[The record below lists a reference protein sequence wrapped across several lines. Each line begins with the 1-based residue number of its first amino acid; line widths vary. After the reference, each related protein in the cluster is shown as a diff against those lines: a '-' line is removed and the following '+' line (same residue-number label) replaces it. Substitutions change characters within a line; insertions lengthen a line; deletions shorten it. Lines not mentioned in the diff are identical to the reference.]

1 MANGVNKNGK
11 QKNETS
17 ELDERVAGVAND
29 AGQYISQISAQIA
42 EEAEKKAR
50 QALSDYETEIANIV
64 IQSKEELSKK
74 SLEISERIRQAIL
87 LKAEETSN
95 NLIERI
101 VADKNKTAEEM
112 TQKLQTA
119 KVEAEVAKVE
129 VAKVEEAKPE
139 AAKPE
144 AAKPEAAKPEE
155 VMAEKDQPGDVKDE
169 AVAEDKGEVEE
180 KYGDAEFKSARAAAE
195 FGYKIENLGIQA
207 KPEGEKREGQKV
219 DAGEHTTEV
228 VNGGDEADIDD
239 FVRYLSQ

>member
-1 MANGVNKNGK
+1 MASGVNKNGK

-112 TQKLQTA
+112 AQKLQA
-119 KVEAEVAKVE
+119 
-129 VAKVEEAKPE
+129 AKVEEAKVEEAKVEAE

-144 AAKPEAAKPEE
+144 AVKPEE
-155 VMAEKDQPGDVKDE
+155 AMAEKNQPGDAKDE
-169 AVAEDKGEVEE
+169 AVAEDKGDVEE
-180 KYGDAEFKSARAAAE
+180 KYRDAEFKSARAAAE

-228 VNGGDEADIDD
+228 VKSGDEADIDD

>member
-29 AGQYISQISAQIA
+29 AGQYISQISTQIA

-64 IQSKEELSKK
+64 LHSKEELSKK
-74 SLEISERIRQAIL
+74 SLEIAERIREAIL

-119 KVEAEVAKVE
+119 KVEEAKV
-129 VAKVEEAKPE
+129 E

-144 AAKPEAAKPEE
+144 AAKPEATKPEAAKPEAA
-155 VMAEKDQPGDVKDE
+155 MAEKDQLGDAKDE

>member
-1 MANGVNKNGK
+1 MASGVNKNGK

-112 TQKLQTA
+112 AQKLQA
-119 KVEAEVAKVE
+119 
-129 VAKVEEAKPE
+129 AKVEEAKVEEAKVEEAKVEAE

-144 AAKPEAAKPEE
+144 AVKPEE
-155 VMAEKDQPGDVKDE
+155 AMVEKDQPGDAKDE

-228 VNGGDEADIDD
+228 VKSGDEADIDD

>member
-29 AGQYISQISAQIA
+29 AGQYISQISTQIA

-50 QALSDYETEIANIV
+50 QALSDYEKEMANIV
-64 IQSKEELSKK
+64 FQSKEELSKK
-74 SLEISERIRQAIL
+74 SLEIAERIRQAIL

-112 TQKLQTA
+112 AQKLQET
-119 KVEAEVAKVE
+119 
-129 VAKVEEAKPE
+129 KVEEAKAEE
-139 AAKPE
+139 AKVE
-144 AAKPEAAKPEE
+144 VEAAKPEE
-155 VMAEKDQPGDVKDE
+155 AMAEKDQPADAKDE
-169 AVAEDKGEVEE
+169 AMAEDKGEVEE

-219 DAGEHTTEV
+219 DAGEHTAEV
-228 VNGGDEADIDD
+228 VKSGDEADIDD

>member
-29 AGQYISQISAQIA
+29 AGQYISQISTQIA

-64 IQSKEELSKK
+64 LHSKEELSKK
-74 SLEISERIRQAIL
+74 SLEIAERIREAIL

-112 TQKLQTA
+112 AQKLQT
-119 KVEAEVAKVE
+119 
-129 VAKVEEAKPE
+129 AKVEEAKPE

-144 AAKPEAAKPEE
+144 AAKPEAA
-155 VMAEKDQPGDVKDE
+155 MAEKDQLGDAKDE

>member
-129 VAKVEEAKPE
+129 VAKLEEAKPE

-169 AVAEDKGEVEE
+169 AEE